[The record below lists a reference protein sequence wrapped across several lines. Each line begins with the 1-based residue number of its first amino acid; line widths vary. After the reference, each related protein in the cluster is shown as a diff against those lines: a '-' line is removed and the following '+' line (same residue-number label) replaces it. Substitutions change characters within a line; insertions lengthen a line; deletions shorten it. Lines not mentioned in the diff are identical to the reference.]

1 MSHYL
6 LQRGNSLTPHEENPE
21 DIEEGEAV
29 YQCQVGKD
37 ERVDDVMPLG
47 LVRLHDGMQGKDDD
61 QLELDNRV
69 KRDQSWRIGVRGQS
83 EKTIE
88 EVETGKETTVVFEAA
103 LERVVR

>member
-1 MSHYL
+1 MSHCL
-6 LQRGNSLTPHEENPE
+6 LQRGNSLTPHQENPE
-21 DIEEGEAV
+21 DIEEHEAV

-69 KRDQSWRIGVRGQS
+69 NAI
-83 EKTIE
+83 
-88 EVETGKETTVVFEAA
+88 
-103 LERVVR
+103 RVGE